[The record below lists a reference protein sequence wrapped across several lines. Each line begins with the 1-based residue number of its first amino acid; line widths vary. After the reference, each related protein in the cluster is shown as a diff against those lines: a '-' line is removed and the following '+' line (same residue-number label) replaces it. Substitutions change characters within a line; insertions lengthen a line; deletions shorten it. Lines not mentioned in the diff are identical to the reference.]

1 MERCNRDVEG
11 TALYLHEFLLL
22 TRYYSGDQTEGIK
35 VDGSRGAYDEKRD
48 SPKDLVKE
56 A

>member
-1 MERCNRDVEG
+1 
-11 TALYLHEFLLL
+11 
-22 TRYYSGDQTEGIK
+22 

-56 A
+56 AWGKETIWKTWG